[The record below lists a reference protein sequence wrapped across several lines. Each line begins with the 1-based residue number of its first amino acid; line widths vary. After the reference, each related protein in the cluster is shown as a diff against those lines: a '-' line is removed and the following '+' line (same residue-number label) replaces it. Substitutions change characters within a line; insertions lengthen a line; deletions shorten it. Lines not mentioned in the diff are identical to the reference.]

1 MLIPHDPHHRQVNGA
16 ETLYIL
22 SKIDRIDLR
31 TQQTAHDTRD
41 IKELL
46 KRRPSI
52 HLSDLTGWIL
62 GVVILVL
69 AAAGKWAEIGTLLG
83 R

>member
-1 MLIPHDPHHRQVNGA
+1 MLIPHDPNHKVNGA

-31 TQQTAHDTRD
+31 TQKHSHDMCE

-46 KRRPSI
+46 KRRSPI
-52 HLSDLTGWIL
+52 HLSDLSGWIL

-69 AAAGKWAEIGTLLG
+69 AAAGKWAEVGALLG